1 MAPGNELVAGHSFNS
16 MDHGLYLAEF
26 IRARPRLGARHLQ
39 SEATLAD
46 FVYVFLCV
54 SQND

>member
-1 MAPGNELVAGHSFNS
+1 MAPGNELVAGRGFNS
-16 MDHGLYLAEF
+16 MDHGLYLSEF
-26 IRARPRLGARHLQ
+26 IRARPLLGARHLQ